1 MTNQTL
7 RIDNDK
13 NTTTN
18 KTTLLALRPGWKPM
32 FTAVAVGLMGV
43 ESRNQGAEEM
53 LFTGSGGG
61 GVRASISAN
70 GTKSAALKV

>member
-32 FTAVAVGLMGV
+32 FTAVAVGLMGWKAGIR
-43 ESRNQGAEEM
+43 ERRKCF
-53 LFTGSGGG
+53 LL
-61 GVRASISAN
+61 VRVVV
-70 GTKSAALKV
+70 G